1 MVSIAPRPV
10 PSRNARKALKLSLLM
25 LQGSRIKLRA
35 ACRAPP
41 GIWQRSCRTFWTDT
55 RSFHHSFPAID
66 AKLCAQLQWLM
77 TSVTVSLGSRNH
89 AKFGLLLGYLALTL

>member
-1 MVSIAPRPV
+1 MDLLGIVLGTD
-10 PSRNARKALKLSLLM
+10 SRECISPTYGNEESEWANPFSKQGSAQAERKALKLSLLM

-55 RSFHHSFPAID
+55 RSFHHTFPAIGT
-66 AKLCAQLQWLM
+66 KFCA
-77 TSVTVSLGSRNH
+77 NCND
-89 AKFGLLLGYLALTL
+89 